1 MSFLPQ
7 HAIGLLPDIVSGGMF
22 RADRK
27 NEIVH
32 QVLMLANQ
40 LMILVVKL
48 LGCVHDVFTDGSRGP
63 KSDLRIRADA
73 EPLGKFIVCDK
84 YKLCWRE
91 NRPLFYFLPTKRKRT
106 AHETAFI
113 YILSLIHI

>member
-63 KSDLRIRADA
+63 KSDLRIRADV
-73 EPLGKFIVCDK
+73 EPLGKFIVRDK

-106 AHETAFI
+106 PMKQ
-113 YILSLIHI
+113 LSSTSGQT